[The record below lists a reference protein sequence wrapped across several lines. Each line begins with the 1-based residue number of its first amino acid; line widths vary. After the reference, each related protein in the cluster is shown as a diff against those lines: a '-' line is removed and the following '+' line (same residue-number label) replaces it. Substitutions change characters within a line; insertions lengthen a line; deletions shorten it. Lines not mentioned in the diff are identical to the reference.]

1 MSKYSLKLL
10 EGEKNFDEK
19 IEIDIEKET
28 ETFHVPKTSP
38 DEEAGD
44 IIHDFK
50 RVKFY
55 LIYLLY
61 AKGVGNSGGL
71 G

>member
-1 MSKYSLKLL
+1 MSKYSLKLV
-10 EGEKNFDEK
+10 EGKKTFNEE
-19 IEIDIEKET
+19 IEIDTEKET

-44 IIHDFK
+44 IIYDFK

-61 AKGVGNSGGL
+61 AHGVGNGWKWG
-71 G
+71 